1 MAIVY
6 TYPKTTNI
14 EETDLFILSKMN
26 LDGRPTKSVA
36 ASDLA
41 AFLAP
46 LIPSGGVQGS
56 GTTSTLP
63 IWTNGPTGVLGDSVI
78 KQSPVGAANTV
89 NIIPTDGG
97 GNFADFAFG
106 SGGALKLDTGGV
118 TEYELR
124 AQNGGFYN
132 RSFKFQSKE
141 GISIGRTSI
150 TGNVILDVG
159 DAADTKPA
167 AWFRNGV
174 VVSNNPSGVSVDNTS
189 MVIGAG
195 NNDIVS
201 GSDNSLAVGNNN
213 QILADSDHS
222 LAVGQGNTM
231 TNADNS
237 IAVGQKNELTGNRLY
252 VLGFEN
258 ELTCASA
265 FALGGSNRITGTQN
279 NFAIGY
285 NNNVS
290 GPQKN
295 ITIGTSNIISNN
307 AGVGYEQATIIG
319 NNCILSTPNTG
330 TSTQYGMVVIGNN
343 NAQNYPG
350 PTSGQPFRP
359 KIVLAA
365 DTGSAQKDALVISE
379 GLNGIA
385 SMLHSDALLEHN
397 FADDPAAALGGVPV
411 GGLYHNA
418 GEVRIRVV

>member
-1 MAIVY
+1 MAIIY
-6 TYPKTTNI
+6 TYPEIKNLKAN
-14 EETDLFILSKMN
+14 DRFIVSQMDSQN
-26 LDGRPTKSVA
+26 NPTKTVTLTQ
-36 ASDLA
+36 LA
-41 AFLAP
+41 NFINSAGF
-46 LIPSGGVQGS
+46 SGF
-56 GTTSTLP
+56 GTTDTLP
-63 IWTNGPTGVLGDSVI
+63 VWKDGAAGILGDSVI
-78 KQSPVGAANTV
+78 KQAPAGTTTTV
-89 NIIPTDGG
+89 EITPSDGG
-97 GNFADFAFG
+97 GTSTTFTLG
-106 SGGALKLDTGGV
+106 SGGTLKADKTGISGSF
-118 TEYELR
+118 EFRCED
-124 AQNGGFYN
+124 GGFYTPTF
-132 RSFKFQSKE
+132 RYESRLAVGRDS
-141 GISIGRTSI
+141 ISP
-150 TGNVILDVG
+150 NVTLDVG
-159 DAADTKPA
+159 TSADPIPA

-174 VVSNNPSGVSVDNTS
+174 VVSNNPSGVQVDNTS
-189 MVIGAG
+189 MVVGAG
-195 NNDIVS
+195 NNDIIS
-201 GSDNSLAVGNNN
+201 GSDNCLAVGNNN
-213 QILADSDHS
+213 QIENDSDHS

-231 TNADNS
+231 DNADNS
-237 IAVGQKNELTGNRLY
+237 IVVGQRNDLTGNRLY

-265 FALGGSNRITGTQN
+265 FALGGSNQITGTQN

-285 NNNVS
+285 NNIVS

-307 AGVGYEQATIIG
+307 AGLGYEQATIIG

-397 FADDPAAALGGVPV
+397 FANDGAAAAGGVPV
-411 GGLYHNA
+411 GALYHNA
-418 GEVRIRVV
+418 GEVRIRIV

>member
-6 TYPKTTNI
+6 SYPQITELKTNDTLIISKMDEDNNPTKTVTLAQLASFINSTPQGGVGTTNTI
-14 EETDLFILSKMN
+14 VKFTDGAL
-26 LDGRPTKSVA
+26 G
-36 ASDLA
+36 
-41 AFLAP
+41 
-46 LIPSGGVQGS
+46 LI
-56 GTTSTLP
+56 
-63 IWTNGPTGVLGDSVI
+63 GDSVI
-78 KQSPVGAANTV
+78 RQDEPSAGGKVYIAPVDLSAN
-89 NIIPTDGG
+89 
-97 GNFADFAFG
+97 ADFQFG
-106 SGGALKLDTGGV
+106 TGGSFSV
-118 TEYELR
+118 TAQGAGSPLYELR
-124 AQNGGFYN
+124 AQNGGFYKKT
-132 RSFKFQSKE
+132 FKFESKE

-150 TGNVILDVG
+150 SGNVTLDVG
-159 DAADTKPA
+159 DASDTKPA

-174 VVSNNPSGVSVDNTS
+174 VVSNNPGGVSVDNTS

-237 IAVGQKNELTGNRLY
+237 IAVGQQNELTGNRLY
-252 VLGFEN
+252 VLGFSN

-265 FALGGSNRITGTQN
+265 FTLGGENRITGTQN

-285 NNNVS
+285 NNNIS

-307 AGVGYEQATIIG
+307 AGLGYEQATIIG

-330 TSTQYGMVVIGNN
+330 NSTQFGMVVIGNN

-350 PTSGQPFRP
+350 TTSGQPFRP

-365 DTGSAQKDALVISE
+365 DTGGTQKDALVISE

-397 FADDPAAALGGVPV
+397 FANDGAAAAGGVPV
-411 GGLYHNA
+411 GALYHNA
-418 GEVRIRVV
+418 GEVRIRIV

>member
-6 TYPKTTNI
+6 SYPQITELNTNDTLIISKMDEDNNPTKTVTLAQLASFINSTPQGGVGTTNTI
-14 EETDLFILSKMN
+14 VKFTD
-26 LDGRPTKSVA
+26 G
-36 ASDLA
+36 
-41 AFLAP
+41 P
-46 LIPSGGVQGS
+46 LGLI
-56 GTTSTLP
+56 
-63 IWTNGPTGVLGDSVI
+63 GDSVI
-78 KQSPVGAANTV
+78 RQDEPGAGGKVYITPVDLSTNAN
-89 NIIPTDGG
+89 
-97 GNFADFAFG
+97 FEFG
-106 SGGALKLDTGGV
+106 TGGSFSA
-118 TEYELR
+118 TAQGLASPLYELR
-124 AQNGGFYN
+124 AQNGGFYKKT
-132 RSFKFQSKE
+132 FKFESKE
-141 GISIGRTSI
+141 GVSIGRTSI
-150 TGNVILDVG
+150 SGNVTLDVG

-174 VVSNNPSGVSVDNTS
+174 VVSNNPSAVSVDNTS

-195 NNDIVS
+195 NNDIIS

-237 IAVGQKNELTGNRLY
+237 IAVGQQNELTGNRLY
-252 VLGFEN
+252 VLGFSN

-265 FALGGSNRITGTQN
+265 FTLGGENRITGTQN

-285 NNNVS
+285 NNNIS

-307 AGVGYEQATIIG
+307 AGLGYEQATIIG

-330 TSTQYGMVVIGNN
+330 NSTQFGMVVIGNN

-350 PTSGQPFRP
+350 TTSGQPFRP

-397 FADDPAAALGGVPV
+397 FADDVAAAAGGVPI
-411 GGLYHNA
+411 GALYHNA
-418 GEVRIRVV
+418 GEVRIRIV